1 MFQKL
6 KRNLIV
12 AATGVIVTASLTA
25 GAFAASAT
33 ATTHVNMRAG
43 AGNSY
48 KVVSVVAK
56 GQTVTTTGK
65 SGNWTKVTAG
75 GKTGYVHSKY
85 LTSGS
90 ASTSTAASTASTTST
105 ASSTVYAVSA
115 VNVRSG
121 PSTSYKVITSMS
133 KGQIATKTGVSGNW
147 AKVSVNGKTGYVSS
161 KYLTTSKPST
171 SQTTT
176 TQPTTSSSNK
186 QLVGN
191 FKLTFYAGDSTTASG
206 RSPRVNHTIAADTS
220 VLPMYTKVY
229 IEGWGTYTVEDRGGA
244 IKGKRIDIFVANNSI
259 ARKNGV
265 KYANVYIVK

>member
-12 AATGVIVTASLTA
+12 AATGIFVTASLTA

-48 KVVSVVAK
+48 RVVSVVAK
-56 GQTVTTTGK
+56 GQTVTTNGK

-90 ASTSTAASTASTTST
+90 ASTGTTASTSTTTNTASTT
-105 ASSTVYAVSA
+105 VYATSA

-147 AKVSVNGKTGYVSS
+147 AKISVNGKTGYVSS

-171 SQTTT
+171 SQ
-176 TQPTTSSSNK
+176 PTTSQPSNSGSK

-206 RSPRVNHTIAADTS
+206 RTRRVNHTIAADTS

>member
-1 MFQKL
+1 MLLRQPRVIKELLMFQKL

-12 AATGVIVTASLTA
+12 AATGIFVTASLTA

-48 KVVSVVAK
+48 RVVSVVAK
-56 GQTVTTTGK
+56 GQTVTTNGK

-90 ASTSTAASTASTTST
+90 ASTGTTTSTSTTTNTASTT
-105 ASSTVYAVSA
+105 VYATSA

-133 KGQIATKTGVSGNW
+133 KGQIATKTG
-147 AKVSVNGKTGYVSS
+147 YVSS

-171 SQTTT
+171 S
-176 TQPTTSSSNK
+176 
-186 QLVGN
+186 
-191 FKLTFYAGDSTTASG
+191 G
-206 RSPRVNHTIAADTS
+206 RTPRVNHTIAADTS

>member
-12 AATGVIVTASLTA
+12 AATGIFVTASLTA

-43 AGNSY
+43 AGNGY
-48 KVVSVVAK
+48 RVVSVVAK
-56 GQTVTTTGK
+56 GQTVTTNGK

-90 ASTSTAASTASTTST
+90 ASTGTTASTSTSTTTNTASTT
-105 ASSTVYAVSA
+105 VYATSA

-147 AKVSVNGKTGYVSS
+147 AKISVNGKTGYVSS

-171 SQTTT
+171 CYVRPASRATAAA
-176 TQPTTSSSNK
+176 SS
-186 QLVGN
+186 
-191 FKLTFYAGDSTTASG
+191 
-206 RSPRVNHTIAADTS
+206 
-220 VLPMYTKVY
+220 
-229 IEGWGTYTVEDRGGA
+229 W
-244 IKGKRIDIFVANNSI
+244 
-259 ARKNGV
+259 
-265 KYANVYIVK
+265 